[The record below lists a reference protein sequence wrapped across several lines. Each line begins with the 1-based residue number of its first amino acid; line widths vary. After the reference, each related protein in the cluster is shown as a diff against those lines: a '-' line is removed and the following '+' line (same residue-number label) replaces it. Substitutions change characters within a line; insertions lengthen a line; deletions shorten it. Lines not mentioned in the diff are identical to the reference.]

1 MESLELKTSSGA
13 SAQAFSAVTV
23 VLDYLT
29 DEERYSNEDWYRY
42 RTVYAKWKRWTIT
55 FPLLSTTL
63 QDYLLGFVA
72 EEEPQFI
79 YASTTYNVEVE
90 ESDIKHQG
98 ATLVLVNR
106 DPE

>member
-1 MESLELKTSSGA
+1 MESLQLKTSSGA
-13 SAQAFSAVTV
+13 SAQSLSAVTV
-23 VLDYLT
+23 VQDYFT
-29 DEERYSNEDWYRY
+29 DEERYTSTGWGRY
-42 RTVYAKWKRWTIT
+42 RTIYAKWKRWTVV
-55 FPLLSTTL
+55 FPLLSEAL

-79 YASTTYNVEVE
+79 FESTTYNVEVE